1 MKRPQR
7 DYSRNKA
14 VVDRIYAVFDST
26 IGRPR
31 FLNLQREYGVPE
43 ATLRGWWKRR
53 NEDPEW
59 RPYCTVN
66 HGLHHRIFTDIEEE
80 AITQFIVENYF
91 KPCHAFHDDDFR
103 FLAMQAFLEKYQ
115 DQDPPDFQCSP
126 GFIADFKSRNHF
138 SSRRAHYKRRPRV
151 DSQTVEAWVTE
162 VRTLL
167 RTFPHDRIINGDET
181 AWRILPNGAT
191 TWAEKG
197 SDSVVL
203 HVQDD
208 EKKTITVMAS
218 VTAAGTK
225 LPLLLIANG
234 IT

>member
-59 RPYCTVN
+59 RPYSTVN